1 MSTIFCSA
9 CRQQVHIYATRCPH
23 CTTQLDG
30 WTGSIARPP
39 QQQPHIPQYQPP
51 TPQQQQTEAEFAGF
65 IIVGGMLWLLYKGCM
80 WLWDCW
86 LQFWHWLF

>member
-9 CRQQVHIYATRCPH
+9 CRQQVHTFATRCPH

-39 QQQPHIPQYQPP
+39 QPPQPYQPP

-65 IIVGGMLWLLYKGCM
+65 VIVGGMLWLVYKGVM
-80 WLWDCW
+80 WLWDC
-86 LQFWHWLF
+86 LASFWNWLF